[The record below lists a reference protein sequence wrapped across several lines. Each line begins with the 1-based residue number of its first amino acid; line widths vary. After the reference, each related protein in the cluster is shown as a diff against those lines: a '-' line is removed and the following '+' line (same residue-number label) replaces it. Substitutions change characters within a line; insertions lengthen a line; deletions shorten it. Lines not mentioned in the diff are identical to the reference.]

1 MTPIWFVL
9 RGHTLYKSAG
19 MLNSESVSK
28 GWGGGGDVVMI
39 KFYFGVDGVEVGNS
53 NVVVV
58 YVNDHVSWLFLI

>member
-1 MTPIWFVL
+1 
-9 RGHTLYKSAG
+9 
-19 MLNSESVSK
+19 
-28 GWGGGGDVVMI
+28 MI